1 MFQLNDFNFFYV
13 ILSIVIFIIINWL
26 WYAPAGGGEK
36 RYLFDITQMNIK
48 SRDYDSNR
56 NYVIILIFLGVSFYL
71 FLTQKNFR
79 IHSVILGYIIW
90 CFIPMVSTP
99 INLPNI
105 LKENIIYNI

>member
-1 MFQLNDFNFFYV
+1 MFSLNDFNFYYV
-13 ILSIVIFIIINWL
+13 ILSIVIFTIINWL

-36 RYLFDITQMNIK
+36 RYLFDITQMNIR
-48 SRDYDSNR
+48 SRDYSSNR

-71 FLTQKNFR
+71 FVSQHNFR

-105 LKENIIYNI
+105 LKNIIQIY